1 MWRDVSVDV
10 GGMRCVYR
18 IGRCVVS
25 VPAESKEEADEVMA
39 ELYKDKMVVY
49 VRQDNDKRQNCD

>member
-1 MWRDVSVDV
+1 
-10 GGMRCVYR
+10 
-18 IGRCVVS
+18 VVS

>member
-1 MWRDVSVDV
+1 
-10 GGMRCVYR
+10 
-18 IGRCVVS
+18 VVS

-39 ELYKDKMVVY
+39 ELYGEAKVVY

>member
-1 MWRDVSVDV
+1 MRCDVSVDV
-10 GGMRCVYR
+10 GGMRYVYR

-39 ELYKDKMVVY
+39 ELYGESKVVY

>member
-1 MWRDVSVDV
+1 
-10 GGMRCVYR
+10 MRCVYR